1 MSTIV
6 HNTSC
11 VGNVDNSSQVMFR
24 TYLATARSKSQAG
37 SVSEQHTRGAGCH
50 GIASEYGTGGQ
61 GGGHN
66 YVVMK

>member
-1 MSTIV
+1 
-6 HNTSC
+6 
-11 VGNVDNSSQVMFR
+11 MFR